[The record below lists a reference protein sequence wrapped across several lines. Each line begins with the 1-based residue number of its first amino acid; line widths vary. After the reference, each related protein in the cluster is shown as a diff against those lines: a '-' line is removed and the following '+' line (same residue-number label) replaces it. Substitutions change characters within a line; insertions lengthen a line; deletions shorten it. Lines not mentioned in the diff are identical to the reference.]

1 MLKDSENWTRLKK
14 RLAESKFRSR
24 FELNQAMVNYCRD
37 RGEEV
42 IRQHC
47 MKFVRQRLA
56 PAYPENDGK
65 QTPWNGHPCFVA
77 QHATACCCRHCLRKW
92 HRIPEGRALSEQEIL
107 YVTDIL
113 MCWIGERI
121 NFIPVKEYN
130 LL

>member
-1 MLKDSENWTRLKK
+1 
-14 RLAESKFRSR
+14 
-24 FELNQAMVNYCRD
+24 MVNYCRD

-107 YVTDIL
+107 YVTDIP